1 MRHLVSV
8 NTWPES
14 QICSDCPLRGGLVNP
29 GIYGDAAYVCSQGH
43 EAASCKIPDM
53 LAGAPQSLQTALPKA
68 TVAAALSAHRKAG
81 AKKDCRLCRGTGEI
95 ISPDLSRTACQC
107 TKPQV

>member
-14 QICSDCPLRGGLVNP
+14 QTCSECPLRGGLVGP
-29 GIYGDAAYVCSQGH
+29 GPYHDAIVCTQGNDAANC
-43 EAASCKIPDM
+43 EIPQM
-53 LAGAPQSLQTALPKA
+53 LANSPQTLRAALPKA
-68 TVAAALSAHRKAG
+68 AVAAALSAHRKAG
-81 AKKDCRLCRGTGEI
+81 AQKDCKLCRGTGEI
-95 ISPDLSRTACQC
+95 IEPDLSRTACKC